1 MMNIYIAQF
10 GKEWNLYLK
19 KVLIKFMYAFL
30 LGAAAGFILVNL
42 VCALAKDNTSYI
54 YGASIF
60 AMVFAGVWLFV
71 IGNALN
77 THFQLGVSMG
87 QKRKNLIGTTF
98 LFLIVLSAAGYAA
111 VNIMLF
117 LESVLYPV
125 IFAGLHVEGGW
136 LFPSMVKWGLL
147 IIGFVVLAV
156 WLLFVLYLRYG
167 AKVFWIPY
175 IIYMAV
181 FLIGMKFSETEAGRI
196 LGEILM
202 VISQLPA
209 AAWFWLCVAVDVL
222 IVLIGSRIL
231 MKIDVK

>member
-1 MMNIYIAQF
+1 MNIYIAQF

-19 KVLIKFMYAFL
+19 KMLIKFMYAFL
-30 LGAAAGFILVNL
+30 LGAAAGFLLVNL
-42 VCALAKDNTSYI
+42 VCALDKDNTSYI

-60 AMVFAGVWLFV
+60 AMIFAGVWLFV

-98 LFLIVLSAAGYAA
+98 LFLVVLSVAGYAA

-136 LFPSMVKWGLL
+136 LFPSMMKWGLL

-209 AAWFWLCVAVDVL
+209 AAWFWLCVAADVL